1 MKPTIGSE
9 PELSRPLRVDKI
21 SAGGMAEDIVA
32 NAQERKK
39 LTARFGLLDI
49 SKLEASLNIDPER
62 GRMLAVTGTFNA
74 DVVQEC
80 VVTLE
85 PVAAHIADTID
96 VLFAPA
102 AMLDKGAGPPH
113 FDSGEEDVPEPIV
126 NGVID
131 LGELV
136 AQHLAIALDPYPR
149 KAGVSLPETAFK
161 GESAAPQPANPFA
174 TLVDFKKKPPK

>member
-85 PVAAHIADTID
+85 PLPSHISGSID
-96 VLFAPA
+96 VLFAPP

-136 AQHLAIALDPYPR
+136 AQHLAVALDPYPR
-149 KAGVSLPETAFK
+149 KQGVGLPSGELK
-161 GESAAPQPANPFA
+161 VESAAPKPVNPFA
-174 TLVDFKKKPPK
+174 TLVEFKKKPTK